1 MIDIE
6 AREVDQ
12 RGDLENIVIV
22 DQEAKAGKEIE
33 EDLVIREVL
42 TQVIDPKETQDFIQ
56 VMLVLEIGDQCMKE
70 DDTPDLVHQ
79 IEAIIVTGEEEVG
92 LEAMMDGT
100 QAQKSILGHEVGHKV
115 EAKGQAMRFMLGVRG
130 LP

>member
-1 MIDIE
+1 MTNIE
-6 AREVDQ
+6 AKEVDR

-22 DQEAKAGKEIE
+22 DQEVKAGKEIE
-33 EDLVIREVL
+33 DLAIKEVL
-42 TQVIDPKETQDFIQ
+42 ARVIDLKETQDFIQ

-79 IEAIIVTGEEEVG
+79 IEATIVTGAEEVD
-92 LEAMMDGT
+92 LEAMMDGA
-100 QAQKSILGHEVGHKV
+100 QAQKSTPGHEVGHEV
-115 EAKGQAMRFMLGVRG
+115 EAEGQEMRFMLGVRE

>member
-6 AREVDQ
+6 AKEAGQ
-12 RGDLENIVIV
+12 RGDLESIVIV
-22 DQEAKAGKEIE
+22 GQEVKAGKEIE

-42 TQVIDPKETQDFIQ
+42 AQVTDKKEIQDFIQ

-79 IEAIIVTGEEEVG
+79 IEAIVTEAEEVD
-92 LEAMMDGT
+92 LEAMMDGA
-100 QAQKSILGHEVGHKV
+100 QVQKSTLGHEVDHEV
-115 EAKGQAMRFMLGVRG
+115 EVEGQEMRFMHGVRG

>member
-6 AREVDQ
+6 AREVDR
-12 RGDLENIVIV
+12 RGDLEKIVIV

-70 DDTPDLVHQ
+70 DDTPGLVHQ
-79 IEAIIVTGEEEVG
+79 IEATIVTGAKEVD
-92 LEAMMDGT
+92 LEAMMDGA
-100 QAQKSILGHEVGHKV
+100 QAQKSTLDHEVGHEV
-115 EAKGQAMRFMLGVRG
+115 EAEGQEMRFMLGVRE

>member
-1 MIDIE
+1 MTDIE
-6 AREVDQ
+6 AKEVDR

-22 DQEAKAGKEIE
+22 DQEVKAGKEIE
-33 EDLVIREVL
+33 EDLAIKEVL

-79 IEAIIVTGEEEVG
+79 IEATIVTGAKEVD
-92 LEAMMDGT
+92 LEAMMDGA
-100 QAQKSILGHEVGHKV
+100 QAQKSTLDHEVGHEV
-115 EAKGQAMRFMLGVRG
+115 EAEGQEMRFMLGVRE

>member
-6 AREVDQ
+6 AKEAGQ
-12 RGDLENIVIV
+12 RGDLESIAIVG
-22 DQEAKAGKEIE
+22 QEVKAGKEIE

-42 TQVIDPKETQDFIQ
+42 AQVIDKKEIQDFIQ

-70 DDTPDLVHQ
+70 DDTPDPVPQ
-79 IEAIIVTGEEEVG
+79 IEAIIVTEAEEVD
-92 LEAMMDGT
+92 LEAMMDGA
-100 QAQKSILGHEVGHKV
+100 QAQKSTLGHEVDHEV
-115 EAKGQAMRFMLGVRG
+115 EVEGQEMRFMQGVRG

>member
-6 AREVDQ
+6 AREVDR
-12 RGDLENIVIV
+12 RGDLEKIVIV

-56 VMLVLEIGDQCMKE
+56 VTLVLEIGDQCMKE

-79 IEAIIVTGEEEVG
+79 IEATIVTGAKEVD
-92 LEAMMDGT
+92 LEAMMDGA
-100 QAQKSILGHEVGHKV
+100 QAQKSTLDHEVGHEV
-115 EAKGQAMRFMLGVRG
+115 EAEGQEMRFMLGVRE